1 MHLIDKDSKVR
12 AAAAAKVAAEAGES
26 VFRQAGQECAA
37 RVSALF
43 EAEHGTPPHA
53 SWLEVREAPGDTA
66 QNLRTVRAAVSPP
79 TEGSEV
85 ILDGDRVNLPSP
97 AGERTSIPV
106 PTPRPFSW
114 VGETTSAALPAQALF
129 SGWDADTGLMVFAT
143 K

>member
-1 MHLIDKDSKVR
+1 MHLIDKGSKAR
-12 AAAAAKVAAEAGES
+12 AAATAKVAAEAGES

-53 SWLEVREAPGDTA
+53 SWLEAWEAPGDPA
-66 QNLRTVRAAVSPP
+66 QNLRTVRAAVAPP

-97 AGERTSIPV
+97 AGERTSIAV

-114 VGETTSAALPAQALF
+114 VGETMPVALPAQALF

>member
-1 MHLIDKDSKVR
+1 MHLIDKGSKVR

-97 AGERTSIPV
+97 AGERTSIAV

-114 VGETTSAALPAQALF
+114 VGETMPVALPAQTLF

>member
-53 SWLEVREAPGDTA
+53 SWLEVREAPGDPA

-97 AGERTSIPV
+97 AGGRTSIPV

-114 VGETTSAALPAQALF
+114 VGETMPVALPAQALF

>member
-26 VFRQAGQECAA
+26 LFRQAGQECAA

-97 AGERTSIPV
+97 AGERTSIAV

-114 VGETTSAALPAQALF
+114 VGETMPVALPAQALF